1 MISACPYLSALPSL
15 DAVDGEDARQVDRL
29 LLPRRSGSGGGVPVP
44 ATAAAARARVRSR
57 GGRVWEGEE
66 EREQR
71 QRLPRGRHRGRDRQ
85 RGEGGSRRSRSPR
98 VTCKIKI
105 KRMLFGR
112 RPKTLLFL
120 LHIQYCYTSMRMKR
134 GTQSVHS
141 KIQSG
146 TRQVGGGSLFAVHIG
161 KYCNLTSIYI

>member
-1 MISACPYLSALPSL
+1 MYYLCSYLSALPSL

-71 QRLPRGRHRGRDRQ
+71 QRLPRGRHRGRYRQ
-85 RGEGGSRRSRSPR
+85 REEGGSRRSRSPR

-120 LHIQYCYTSMRMKR
+120 LLNILYCYTCMRMK
-134 GTQSVHS
+134 
-141 KIQSG
+141 
-146 TRQVGGGSLFAVHIG
+146 
-161 KYCNLTSIYI
+161 